1 MATYSLAGHLAG
13 IAGAARACQASLL
26 RHGPFPHGE
35 LGLPHSVA
43 AFGRW
48 ISSSDGWLLPERV
61 FHETK
66 AEGTLE
72 LALEV
77 ILLSDPDLRDGFLN
91 STSH

>member
-1 MATYSLAGHLAG
+1 M
-13 IAGAARACQASLL
+13 
-26 RHGPFPHGE
+26 
-35 LGLPHSVA
+35 A

-48 ISSSDGWLLPERV
+48 ISSSDDWLLPERV

-77 ILLSDPDLRDGFLN
+77 IRLSDPDLRDGFLN